1 MANQVSVNTQYHQ
14 LLVQLKQHIRSV
26 QAKAALAV
34 NTSLLQLYWNTG
46 KMIADNQALFEG
58 RNSYV
63 AQLEKDLRDEFPDI
77 KGFSRSNLFYMRKF
91 YQFYA
96 GDISVQQ
103 LVGLNE
109 ITTEISVQQLVG
121 LHEIT
126 TEISVQQLVALNATT
141 SEIPVQQVV
150 AFNPENP
157 VQQPVALKSGNP
169 VQKPVA
175 FNPENP
181 VQQTVGL
188 DALFSI
194 PWGHHV
200 VIINKIKQVDEA
212 LFYIHQT
219 IEHNWSRAILTL
231 QMEQNLFARQGKAI
245 TNFTTTL
252 PEQQALM
259 ASQILKDPYNFGFL
273 TMEPKMHELDIEK
286 QLTEHITKFL
296 LELGKGFAFI
306 GRQYPFE
313 VGGKGY
319 RLDLLFYHIRLRC
332 FVVIDLKFTEF
343 TPENAGK
350 MNFYLSA
357 VDDLLKTEADQPSI
371 GIILCKNKNKLEVE
385 YALRGMSKP
394 IGVSEFTVTQ
404 ALPAE
409 LKSTLPTIE
418 EFENELNP
426 DIE

>member
-1 MANQVSVNTQYHQ
+1 VNKEISIKEQYHE

-34 NTSLLQLYWNTG
+34 NTSLIQLYWNTG
-46 KMIADNQALFEG
+46 KMIAENQALFEG

-63 AQLEKDLRDEFPDI
+63 TQLEKDLRDEFPDI
-77 KGFSRSNLFYMRKF
+77 KGFSRSNLFSMRKF

-96 GDISVQQ
+96 ADTSVQQ

-109 ITTEISVQQLVG
+109 NPTTEISVQQA
-121 LHEIT
+121 
-126 TEISVQQLVALNATT
+126 VAL
-141 SEIPVQQVV
+141 SL
-150 AFNPENP
+150 ENP
-157 VQQPVALKSGNP
+157 VQQPV
-169 VQKPVA
+169 
-175 FNPENP
+175 
-181 VQQTVGL
+181 GL
-188 DALFSI
+188 SMALFSV

-212 LFYIHQT
+212 LFYINQT

-231 QMEQNLFARQGKAI
+231 QIEQNLFARQGKAI
-245 TNFTTTL
+245 TNFNQTL

-259 ASQILKDPYNFGFL
+259 ATQILKDPYNFGFL
-273 TMEPKMHELDIEK
+273 TLEPKMQELEIEK

-306 GRQYPFE
+306 GRQYPLE
-313 VGGKGY
+313 VGDKDY

-332 FVVIDLKFTEF
+332 FVVIDIKAVEF
-343 TPENAGK
+343 TPEFAGK

-371 GIILCKNKNKLEVE
+371 GIILCKSKNKIEVE

-409 LKSTLPTIE
+409 LKSTLPTVE
-418 EFENELNP
+418 EFENELNK
-426 DIE
+426 DLQ